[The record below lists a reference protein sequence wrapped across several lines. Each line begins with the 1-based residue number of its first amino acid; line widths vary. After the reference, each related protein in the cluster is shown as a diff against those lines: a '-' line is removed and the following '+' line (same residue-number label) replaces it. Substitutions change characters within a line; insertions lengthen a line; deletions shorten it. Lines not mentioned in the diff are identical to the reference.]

1 MSTIIISE
9 KNKAAQAIAE
19 ALGPVKIIDKGKY
32 LKIYYVPSRN
42 LYVIPL
48 RGHIL
53 EYKNTDAFKS
63 WTGSNPRDI
72 ITNPN
77 AIKKFPIKYT
87 SAHIS
92 ALKEYAKI
100 SSHCIIGTDADIE
113 GCNIGLLDGLPFIKR
128 VNPHINVS
136 QMWLSSLQKT
146 EVIDKFNHL
155 IPPKYSWAER
165 GEARAIID
173 AVIGFS
179 ATRKV
184 TITLKSLLL
193 KFGVKFT
200 SIGRVQTS
208 SLYLIYLREQEIN
221 NFVPEPYFTIES
233 VLYHDDGTFKAFHAS
248 NPFIKELEKNAL
260 GIYQKIK
267 NEKIAFIID
276 QKNKINVKR
285 PPSPLNTSKAL
296 ILLTKTLK
304 ISANIALKTM
314 SSLYLNK
321 LISYPRTDSDIYKN
335 NFDHL
340 KILNKV
346 IPHSQYGK
354 YTSKLF
360 KAKRFNPTRGK
371 KDEGDHPPIT
381 PIECVELT
389 ASIFENDLQKK
400 VYDLLTRHYLAL
412 FGENA
417 TESRQDLKLEIKEEP
432 FHSKI
437 VSLVNEGFY
446 EIAPFLKPHYDNE
459 IKITGNKISIKEITF
474 NKKKTKP
481 PPHYSDP
488 SLLKLMEKNHLG
500 TKSTRPQIIKILN
513 TRKLGTKSTRPQIIK
528 ILNTRKLTIRTK
540 GKYELTE
547 LGTFLIEILIKIWL
561 PFLKPEFTKNV
572 EIKLEEIQDG
582 IRSMDAVVSEVKKE
596 FLDLFDKFI
605 KNENNILKVLEN
617 YKVKSYN
624 LKSATTKAIKQTTSS
639 CPSCNSYPMKFINLK
654 QKRFLVCSDDN
665 CKTYLSLPK
674 KGRLTLLKSTCSICN
689 FNIFKVYL
697 RKNNKPFNYY
707 FCPKCW
713 NEGLSERNGK
723 GFCSQCEFYKI
734 SDNKCIKR

>member
-19 ALGPVKIIDKGKY
+19 ALGSVKTIDKGKY
-32 LKIYYVPSRN
+32 LKIYQVPSRN

-53 EYKNTDAFKS
+53 EYRNTEAFKS
-63 WTGSNPRDI
+63 WTSSDPREI
-72 ITNPN
+72 ITNPK
-77 AIKKFPIKYT
+77 AIKKFPVKYT
-87 SAHIS
+87 SDHIN
-92 ALKEYAKI
+92 ALVKYGKE
-100 SSHCIIGTDADIE
+100 CDEVIIATDADIE
-113 GCNIGLLDGLPFIKR
+113 GCNIGLLDSLPFIQK
-128 VNPHINVS
+128 VNSHIKVS

-146 EVIDKFNHL
+146 EIIDKFNHL
-155 IPPKYSWAER
+155 ISPKYSWAER

-184 TITLKSLLL
+184 TITLQSLLI

-208 SLYLIYLREQEIN
+208 SLYLIYLREHEIK
-221 NFVPEPYFTIES
+221 NFIPELYFTIES
-233 VLYHDDGTFKAFHAS
+233 VLYHDDGAFKAFHDL
-248 NPFIKELEKNAL
+248 NPFTKDLEKKAL

-267 NEKIAFIID
+267 NEKIALIID
-276 QKNKINVKR
+276 QKKKVIVKT

-296 ILLTKTLK
+296 ILLTKNLK
-304 ISANIALKTM
+304 ITANTALNTM
-314 SSLYLNK
+314 SALYLNK

-340 KILNKV
+340 KILNK
-346 IPHSQYGK
+346 IISHSQYGR

-360 KAKRFNPTRGK
+360 NAKRFKPTVGK

-381 PIECVELT
+381 PLESVELSS
-389 ASIFENDLQKK
+389 SIFENDLQKK
-400 VYDLLTRHYLAL
+400 VYDLLIRHYLAL

-417 TESRQDLKLEIKEEP
+417 TESQQELKLEIKEEP
-432 FHSKI
+432 FHSKV
-437 VSLVNEGFY
+437 VSLVNEGFF

-474 NKKKTKP
+474 NEKKTKP

-513 TRKLGTKSTRPQIIK
+513 TRKLIS
-528 ILNTRKLTIRTK
+528 RKK
-540 GKYELTE
+540 GIYQLTE
-547 LGTFLIEILIKIWL
+547 LGIFLIEMLIKIWL

-582 IRSMDAVVSEVKKE
+582 VKSMDKVVSEVKKD
-596 FLDLFDKFI
+596 FLELFDKLTDTEKDI
-605 KNENNILKVLEN
+605 SKVLEN
-617 YKVKSYN
+617 YKVKNYN
-624 LKSATTKAIKQTTSS
+624 LKSATENIIKQTTSS
-639 CPSCNSYPMKFINLK
+639 CPSCKNFPMKFINLK

-665 CKTYLSLPK
+665 CKKYLSLPK
-674 KGRLTLLKSTCSICN
+674 NGRINLLKSTCSICN
-689 FNIFKVYL
+689 FNIFNVYL

-707 FCPKCW
+707 FCPVCW
-713 NEGLSERNGK
+713 NEGLSERSGK
-723 GFCSQCEFYKI
+723 GFCSSCELYKI

>member
-19 ALGPVKIIDKGKY
+19 ALGSFKIINKGKY
-32 LKIYYVPSRN
+32 LKIYHVPSRN
-42 LYVIPL
+42 LYIIPL

-53 EYKNTDAFKS
+53 EYKNSEKFKS

-72 ITNPN
+72 ITNPK
-77 AIKKFPIKYT
+77 AIEKVPIKYT
-87 SAHIS
+87 SAHIN
-92 ALKEYAKI
+92 ALKEYAKM
-100 SSHCIIGTDADIE
+100 SNHCIIGTDADIE
-113 GCNIGLLDGLPFIKR
+113 GCNIGLFDGLPFIKK

-146 EVIDKFNHL
+146 EIIDKFNHL

-184 TITLKSLLL
+184 TITLKSLLT
-193 KFGVKFT
+193 KFGVTFT

-208 SLYLIYLREQEIN
+208 SLYLIYLREQKIN
-221 NFVPEPYFTIES
+221 NFVPELYFTIES
-233 VLYHDDGTFKAFHAS
+233 DLFHDDGTFKAFHDS
-248 NPFIKELEKNAL
+248 NPFIKELENKAL
-260 GIYQKIK
+260 EIYQKIK
-267 NEKIAFIID
+267 NEKIALIID
-276 QKNKINVKR
+276 QKKKINVKT

-296 ILLTKTLK
+296 ILLTKNLK
-304 ISANIALKTM
+304 ITADTALKTM

-321 LISYPRTDSDIYKN
+321 LISYPRTDSDVYKS

-340 KILNKV
+340 KILNK
-346 IPHSQYGK
+346 IISHSLYGK

-360 KAKRFNPTRGK
+360 KAKRINPTKGK

-381 PIECVELT
+381 PLESIELT

-432 FHSKI
+432 FHSKV

-446 EIAPFLKPHYDNE
+446 EIAPFLKPHYENE
-459 IKITGNKISIKEITF
+459 IKIIGNKIAIKEITF
-474 NKKKTKP
+474 NKKNTKP

-513 TRKLGTKSTRPQIIK
+513 TRKLIS
-528 ILNTRKLTIRTK
+528 RTK
-540 GKYELTE
+540 GNYQLTE

-561 PFLKPEFTKNV
+561 PFLKPEFTKIV
-572 EIKLEEIQDG
+572 EMKLEQIQDG
-582 IRSMDAVVSEVKKE
+582 IRSMDEVILEVKKE
-596 FLDLFDKFI
+596 FLELFDKFI
-605 KNENNILKVLEN
+605 ENENDIVKVLEN
-617 YKVKSYN
+617 YKVKSYD
-624 LKSATTKAIKQTTSS
+624 LKSATENVIKQTSSS

-654 QKRFLVCSDDN
+654 QKRFLVCSDDK
-665 CKTYLSLPK
+665 CKKYLSLPK
-674 KGRLTLLKSTCSICN
+674 KGRLTLLKSTCSTCN

-707 FCPKCW
+707 FCPACW

-723 GFCSQCEFYKI
+723 GFCSSCELYKI
-734 SDNKCIKR
+734 SDNKCVKR

>member
-1 MSTIIISE
+1 MAHLIIAE
-9 KNKAAQAIAE
+9 KNKAALAIAE
-19 ALGPVKIIDKGKY
+19 ALGPINTIKKSKY
-32 LKIYYVPSRN
+32 LNVYQVPSKDIYI
-42 LYVIPL
+42 LPL

-53 EYKNTDAFKS
+53 EYRNTAEFKS
-63 WTGSNPRDI
+63 WTGSDPREI
-72 ITNPN
+72 ITNPK
-77 AIKKFPIKYT
+77 AIKKFPVKYT
-87 SAHIS
+87 SAHIN
-92 ALKEYAKI
+92 ALVEYGKLCDEVVIA
-100 SSHCIIGTDADIE
+100 TDADIE
-113 GCNIGLLDGLPFIKR
+113 GCNIGLLDGLPFIQR
-128 VNPHINVS
+128 VNPRIKVS

-146 EVIDKFNHL
+146 EIVDKFNHL

-184 TITLKSLLL
+184 TNTLKSFLT
-193 KFGVKFT
+193 KFGVTFT

-208 SLYLIYLREQEIN
+208 SLYLMYLREQEIN
-221 NFVPEPYFTIES
+221 NFVPELYFTIES
-233 VLYHDDGTFKAFHAS
+233 DLFHDDGTFKAFHAS
-248 NPFIKELEKNAL
+248 NPFIKELENKAL
-260 GIYQKIK
+260 EIYQKIK

-276 QKNKINVKR
+276 QKKKINVKT

-296 ILLTKTLK
+296 ILLTKKLK
-304 ISANIALKTM
+304 ITADTALKTM
-314 SSLYLNK
+314 NSLYLNK
-321 LISYPRTDSDIYKN
+321 IISYPRTDSDVYKS

-340 KILNKV
+340 QILNKI
-346 IPHSQYGK
+346 IPHSLYGR

-360 KAKRFNPTRGK
+360 KAKRINPTKGK

-381 PIECVELT
+381 PLESIELT

-417 TESRQDLKLEIKEEP
+417 TESKQDLKLEIKEEP
-432 FHSKI
+432 FYSKV

-446 EIAPFLKPHYDNE
+446 EIAPFLKPHYENE
-459 IKITGNKISIKEITF
+459 IKIIGNKIAIKEITF

-481 PPHYSDP
+481 LPHYSDP

-513 TRKLGTKSTRPQIIK
+513 TRSLIR
-528 ILNTRKLTIRTK
+528 RTK
-540 GKYELTE
+540 GIYQLTE
-547 LGTFLIEILIKIWL
+547 LGTFLIEMLIKIWL

-582 IRSMDAVVSEVKKE
+582 IKGMDEVISEVKME
-596 FLDLFDKFI
+596 FLELFDKFI
-605 KNENNILKVLEN
+605 ENENNIVKVLEN

-624 LKSATTKAIKQTTSS
+624 LQSATENVIRQTTSS

-654 QKRFLVCSDDN
+654 QKRFLVCSDDK
-665 CKTYLSLPK
+665 CKKYLSLPK

-707 FCPKCW
+707 FCPACW

-723 GFCSQCEFYKI
+723 GFCSSCQLFII
-734 SDNKCIKR
+734 SDNKCVKR

>member
-19 ALGPVKIIDKGKY
+19 ALGSVKIINKGKY
-32 LKIYYVPSRN
+32 LKIYHVPSRN

-53 EYKNTDAFKS
+53 EYKNTEAFKS
-63 WTGSNPRDI
+63 WTGSEPRDI
-72 ITNPN
+72 ITNPK
-77 AIKKFPIKYT
+77 AIKKFPIRYT
-87 SAHIS
+87 SAHIN
-92 ALKEYAKI
+92 ALKEYGKK
-100 SSHCIIGTDADIE
+100 SNDVIIATDADIE
-113 GCNIGLLDGLPFIKR
+113 GCNIGLLDGLPFIKK

-165 GEARAIID
+165 GEARSIID

-184 TITLKSLLL
+184 SITLKSLLI

-208 SLYLIYLREQEIN
+208 SLYLMYLREQEIN

-233 VLYHDDGTFKAFHAS
+233 VLFHDGGTFKAFHDS
-248 NPFIKELEKNAL
+248 NPFIKELENKAR

-276 QKNKINVKR
+276 QKKKIDVKR
-285 PPSPLNTSKAL
+285 PPSPLNTTKAL
-296 ILLTKTLK
+296 ILLTKNLK
-304 ISANIALKTM
+304 IPANIALKTM

-360 KAKRFNPTRGK
+360 KAKRFNPTKGK

-381 PIECVELT
+381 PIESVELT
-389 ASIFENDLQKK
+389 ASIFENNLQKK

-412 FGENA
+412 FGDNA
-417 TESRQDLKLEIKEEP
+417 TESRQELKLEIKEEP
-432 FHSKI
+432 FHSKV

-446 EIAPFLKPHYDNE
+446 EIAPFLKPHYDS
-459 IKITGNKISIKEITF
+459 KINITSNKISIKEITF

-481 PPHYSDP
+481 LPHYSDP

-513 TRKLGTKSTRPQIIK
+513 TRKLI
-528 ILNTRKLTIRTK
+528 IRTK
-540 GKYELTE
+540 GKYQLTE

-582 IRSMDAVVSEVKKE
+582 IRSMDEVISEVKKE

-605 KNENNILKVLEN
+605 ENENDIIKLLEN

-624 LKSATTKAIKQTTSS
+624 LKSATEKAIKQTTSS
-639 CPSCNSYPMKFINLK
+639 CPSCKSYPMKFINLK

>member
-19 ALGPVKIIDKGKY
+19 ALGSVKIIDKGKY
-32 LKIYYVPSRN
+32 LKIYQVPSRN

-53 EYKNTDAFKS
+53 EYKNTEEFKS
-63 WTGSNPRDI
+63 WTGSDPRDI
-72 ITNPN
+72 ITNPK
-77 AIKKFPIKYT
+77 AIKKYPIRYT

-100 SSHCIIGTDADIE
+100 SDHCIIGTDADIE

-128 VNPHINVS
+128 VKPHIKVS
-136 QMWLSSLQKT
+136 QMWLSSLQET
-146 EVIDKFNHL
+146 EIINKFNHL

-184 TITLKSLLL
+184 SITLKSLLT

-208 SLYLIYLREQEIN
+208 SLYLIYLREKEIK

-233 VLYHDDGTFKAFHAS
+233 VLNHDDGTFKAFHSS
-248 NPFIKELEKNAL
+248 NPFIKELEKKAL

-276 QKNKINVKR
+276 QKKKVDVKT

-296 ILLTKTLK
+296 ILLTKNLK
-304 ISANIALKTM
+304 IPANIALNTM

-321 LISYPRTDSDIYKN
+321 LISYPRTDSDTYKN

-340 KILNKV
+340 KILNKI
-346 IPHSQYGK
+346 IPHSQYGN

-360 KAKRFNPTRGK
+360 NAKRFKPTVGK

-381 PIECVELT
+381 PLESVELF
-389 ASIFENDLQKK
+389 SSKFENDLQRK
-400 VYDLLTRHYLAL
+400 VYDILTRHYLAL

-417 TESRQDLKLEIKEEP
+417 TESRQDLKLEIKDEP

-437 VSLVNEGFY
+437 VSLVNEGFF

-474 NKKKTKP
+474 NEKKTKP

-513 TRKLGTKSTRPQIIK
+513 TRKLISR
-528 ILNTRKLTIRTK
+528 IR
-540 GKYELTE
+540 GKYEITE

-582 IRSMDAVVSEVKKE
+582 VRSMEEIISEVKME
-596 FLDLFDKFI
+596 FLELFDKFVE
-605 KNENNILKVLEN
+605 NETNIVKVLEN
-617 YKVKSYN
+617 YKVKNYN
-624 LKSATTKAIKQTTSS
+624 LKSTTENTIKQTSS
-639 CPSCNSYPMKFINLK
+639 FCPSCSSVPMKFINLK

-665 CKTYLSLPK
+665 CKKYLSLPK
-674 KGRLTLLKSTCSICN
+674 KGRLTLLNSTCSICN

-697 RKNNKPFNYY
+697 RKNNKPYNYY
-707 FCPKCW
+707 FCPACW

-723 GFCSQCEFYKI
+723 GFCSSCELYKI
-734 SDNKCIKR
+734 SDNKCLKR